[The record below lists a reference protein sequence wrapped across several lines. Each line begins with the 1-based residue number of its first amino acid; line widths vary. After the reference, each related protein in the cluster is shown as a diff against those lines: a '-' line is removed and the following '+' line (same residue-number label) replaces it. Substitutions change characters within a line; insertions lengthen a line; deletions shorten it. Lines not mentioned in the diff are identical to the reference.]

1 MKMPRVIIAI
11 SIVALLFGGIALSKT
26 LGLWATSG
34 SRNISGGQGN
44 QREESSLEDHDS
56 LEISG
61 STTIGQALE
70 MGVPEEVLLQYFK
83 DISDKNAVIKD
94 LSAKYGISFGKVKSA
109 LNIYIDSE

>member
-1 MKMPRVIIAI
+1 MKLPRIIIAI
-11 SIVALLFGGIALSKT
+11 SIIVVLFGGIAASKA
-26 LGLWATSG
+26 LGVWATSA

-44 QREESSLEDHDS
+44 QNEASSGEEHDS

-70 MGVPEEVLLQYFK
+70 MGVPEEVLIQYFG
-83 DISDKNAVIKD
+83 DIGDRNAVIKD
-94 LSAKYGISFGKVKSA
+94 LSAKYGLSFGKVKSA